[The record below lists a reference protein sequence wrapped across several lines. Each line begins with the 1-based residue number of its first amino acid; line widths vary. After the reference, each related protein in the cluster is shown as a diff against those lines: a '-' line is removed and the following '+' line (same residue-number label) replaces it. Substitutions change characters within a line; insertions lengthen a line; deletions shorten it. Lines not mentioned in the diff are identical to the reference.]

1 MAPLPG
7 STAPAGPSGAASAMI
22 DARDLHKRFGSLQVL
37 GGVSLRIDQGEVVAL
52 IGPSGSGKST
62 LLRCLNHLE
71 LVDQG
76 EIRINGETLVAND
89 AQGRARY
96 VSESEVRR
104 ICRRMGMVF
113 QYSALFDSMS
123 VGENVAFGLREHT
136 DKSDAEIRSIV
147 AEKLALVGL
156 PDAAEM
162 MPQELSGGM
171 KKRVGLARAIATD
184 PAIIFY
190 DEPSSGLDPI
200 MTAKIDELI
209 ISMQKKLGVTSV
221 VVTHDMAS
229 ACRIADRIA
238 MIYDG
243 ALIAVDTTERF
254 QDIKDERV
262 QAFFRTMH
270 HRKEAGA

>member
-1 MAPLPG
+1 
-7 STAPAGPSGAASAMI
+7 MI
-22 DARDLHKRFGSLQVL
+22 RLEDVTKRFADYEALHRLALCVDDGETLAVI
-37 GGVSLRIDQGEVVAL
+37 GG
-52 IGPSGSGKST
+52 SGSGKST
-62 LLRCLNHLE
+62 LLRLIIGLIRPTSGRIWIDDAEISQMTEDE
-71 LVDQG
+71 LD
-76 EIRINGETLVAND
+76 R
-89 AQGRARY
+89 
-96 VSESEVRR
+96 VRLK
-104 ICRRMGMVF
+104 MGMVF
-113 QYSALFDSMS
+113 QYSALFDSMT

-136 DKSDAEIRSIV
+136 AKTDEEIAHIV

-156 PDAAEM
+156 PDAAAL

-184 PAIIFY
+184 PEIIFY

-209 ISMQKKLGVTSV
+209 IDMQRKLDVTSV

-229 ACRIADRIA
+229 ASRIADRIA

-243 ALIAVDTTERF
+243 ELIAVDTAERF

-262 QAFFRTMH
+262 QAFFRTLH
-270 HRKEAGA
+270 QRREAGA

>member
-1 MAPLPG
+1 
-7 STAPAGPSGAASAMI
+7 MI
-22 DARDLHKRFGSLQVL
+22 RLEHVTKHFGSKEALKDITL
-37 GGVSLRIDQGEVVAL
+37 TINEGETLAIIGG
-52 IGPSGSGKST
+52 SGSGKST
-62 LLRCLNHLE
+62 LLRLMIGL
-71 LVDQG
+71 DRPTSG
-76 EIRINGETLVAND
+76 AIYIDADDIATMDETALD
-89 AQGRARY
+89 R
-96 VSESEVRR
+96 VRL
-104 ICRRMGMVF
+104 RMGMVF

-136 DKSDAEIRSIV
+136 DKSDTEIRSIV

-184 PAIIFY
+184 PEIIFY

-209 ISMQKKLGVTSV
+209 IDMQRQLDVTSV

-229 ACRIADRIA
+229 ASRIADRIA

-243 ALIAVDTTERF
+243 ELIAVDTAERF

-262 QAFFRTMH
+262 QAFFRTLH
-270 HRKEAGA
+270 QRREAGA

>member
-1 MAPLPG
+1 
-7 STAPAGPSGAASAMI
+7 MI
-22 DARDLHKRFGSLQVL
+22 RLNNVKKCFGDKEALKGISLTIEKGETIAII
-37 GGVSLRIDQGEVVAL
+37 GG
-52 IGPSGSGKST
+52 SGSGKST
-62 LLRCLNHLE
+62 LLRLMIGL
-71 LVDQG
+71 DRPTSG
-76 EIRINGETLVAND
+76 EIYLGGDNIAVMSED
-89 AQGRARY
+89 ALDH
-96 VSESEVRR
+96 VRL
-104 ICRRMGMVF
+104 RMGMVF

-136 DKSDAEIRSIV
+136 TKSEDEIQRIV

-156 PDAAEM
+156 PDAAAM

-184 PAIIFY
+184 PEIIFY

-209 ISMQKKLGVTSV
+209 IDMQRKLDVTSI

-229 ACRIADRIA
+229 ASRIADRIA
-238 MIYDG
+238 MIYEG
-243 ALIAVDTTERF
+243 QLIAVDTAERF

-262 QAFFRTMH
+262 QAFFRTLH
-270 HRKEAGA
+270 HRREVGA

>member
-1 MAPLPG
+1 
-7 STAPAGPSGAASAMI
+7 MI
-22 DARDLHKRFGSLQVL
+22 QLKNVRKRFGDKDALKGITL
-37 GGVSLRIDQGEVVAL
+37 TIEKGETIAIIGG
-52 IGPSGSGKST
+52 SGSGKST
-62 LLRCLNHLE
+62 LLRLMIGL
-71 LVDQG
+71 DRPTSG
-76 EIRINGETLVAND
+76 EIYIGGDNITAMTED
-89 AQGRARY
+89 ALDC
-96 VSESEVRR
+96 VRL
-104 ICRRMGMVF
+104 RMGMVF

-136 DKSDAEIRSIV
+136 TKSADEIARIV

-156 PDAAEM
+156 PNAAAM

-184 PAIIFY
+184 PEIIFY

-209 ISMQKKLGVTSV
+209 ISMQRQLAVTSV

-229 ACRIADRIA
+229 ASRIADRIA

-243 ALIAVDTTERF
+243 ELIAVDTAERF
-254 QDIKDERV
+254 QDIADERV
-262 QAFFRTMH
+262 QAFFRTLH
-270 HRKEAGA
+270 HRRETGA

>member
-1 MAPLPG
+1 
-7 STAPAGPSGAASAMI
+7 MI
-22 DARDLHKRFGSLQVL
+22 RLNNVCKRFGDKEALKGISLTIEKGETIAII
-37 GGVSLRIDQGEVVAL
+37 GG
-52 IGPSGSGKST
+52 SGSGKST
-62 LLRCLNHLE
+62 LLRLMIGL
-71 LVDQG
+71 DRPSAG
-76 EIRINGETLVAND
+76 EIYIGDDNIVAMTENALD
-89 AQGRARY
+89 R
-96 VSESEVRR
+96 VRL
-104 ICRRMGMVF
+104 RMGMVF
-113 QYSALFDSMS
+113 QYSALFDSMT

-136 DKSDAEIRSIV
+136 TKTDEEIARIV

-156 PDAAEM
+156 PDAATL

-184 PAIIFY
+184 PEIIFY

-209 ISMQKKLGVTSV
+209 IDMQRKLDVTSV

-229 ACRIADRIA
+229 ASRIADRIA

-243 ALIAVDTTERF
+243 ELIAVDTAERF

-262 QAFFRTMH
+262 QAFFRTLH
-270 HRKEAGA
+270 QRREAGA

>member
-1 MAPLPG
+1 
-7 STAPAGPSGAASAMI
+7 MI
-22 DARDLHKRFGSLQVL
+22 RLNNVKKCFGDKEALKGISLTIEKGETIAII
-37 GGVSLRIDQGEVVAL
+37 GG
-52 IGPSGSGKST
+52 SGSGKST
-62 LLRCLNHLE
+62 LLRLMIGL
-71 LVDQG
+71 DRPTAG
-76 EIRINGETLVAND
+76 EIYIGADNIA
-89 AQGRARY
+89 AM
-96 VSESEVRR
+96 SENVLDRVRL
-104 ICRRMGMVF
+104 RMGMVF
-113 QYSALFDSMS
+113 QYSALFDSMT

-136 DKSDAEIRSIV
+136 TKTDEEIRSVV

-156 PDAAEM
+156 PDAARM

-184 PAIIFY
+184 PEIIFY

-209 ISMQKKLGVTSV
+209 IDMQKKLDVTSV

-229 ACRIADRIA
+229 ASRIADRIA

-243 ALIAVDTTERF
+243 ELIAVDTAERF
-254 QDIKDERV
+254 QDIEDERV

>member
-1 MAPLPG
+1 
-7 STAPAGPSGAASAMI
+7 MI
-22 DARDLHKRFGSLQVL
+22 RLEHVTKRFGTKEALKDITL
-37 GGVSLRIDQGEVVAL
+37 TINEGETLAIIGG
-52 IGPSGSGKST
+52 SGSGKST
-62 LLRCLNHLE
+62 LLRLMIGLDRPTSGAIYIGADDIAAMDE
-71 LVDQG
+71 AALD
-76 EIRINGETLVAND
+76 R
-89 AQGRARY
+89 
-96 VSESEVRR
+96 VRL
-104 ICRRMGMVF
+104 RMGMVF

-184 PAIIFY
+184 PSIIFY

-262 QAFFRTMH
+262 QAFFRTLH
-270 HRKEAGA
+270 QRREAGA

>member
-1 MAPLPG
+1 
-7 STAPAGPSGAASAMI
+7 MI
-22 DARDLHKRFGSLQVL
+22 RLNNVKKHFGDKEALKGISLTINKGETIAII
-37 GGVSLRIDQGEVVAL
+37 GG
-52 IGPSGSGKST
+52 SGSGKST
-62 LLRCLNHLE
+62 LLRLMIGL
-71 LVDQG
+71 DRPTSG
-76 EIRINGETLVAND
+76 EIYIGGDNITAMNENALDR
-89 AQGRARY
+89 
-96 VSESEVRR
+96 VRL
-104 ICRRMGMVF
+104 RMGMVF

-136 DKSDAEIRSIV
+136 DKSNNEIARIV
-147 AEKLALVGL
+147 AEKLELVGL
-156 PDAAEM
+156 PDAASL

-184 PAIIFY
+184 PEIIFY

-209 ISMQKKLGVTSV
+209 IDMQRKLDVTSV

-229 ACRIADRIA
+229 ASRISDRIA

-243 ALIAVDTTERF
+243 ELIAVDTAERF

-262 QAFFRTMH
+262 QAFFRTLH
-270 HRKEAGA
+270 HRREAGV

>member
-1 MAPLPG
+1 
-7 STAPAGPSGAASAMI
+7 MI
-22 DARDLHKRFGSLQVL
+22 RLNNVKKRFGDKEALKGISLTINKGETIAII
-37 GGVSLRIDQGEVVAL
+37 GG
-52 IGPSGSGKST
+52 SGSGKST
-62 LLRCLNHLE
+62 LLRLMIGL
-71 LVDQG
+71 DRPTSG
-76 EIRINGETLVAND
+76 EIYIGGDNITAMNENALDR
-89 AQGRARY
+89 
-96 VSESEVRR
+96 VRL
-104 ICRRMGMVF
+104 RMGMVF

-136 DKSDAEIRSIV
+136 DKSNNEIARIV
-147 AEKLALVGL
+147 AEKLELVGL
-156 PDAAEM
+156 PDAASL

-184 PAIIFY
+184 PEIIFY

-209 ISMQKKLGVTSV
+209 IDMQRKLDVTSV

-229 ACRIADRIA
+229 ASRISDRIA

-243 ALIAVDTTERF
+243 ELIAVDTAERF

-262 QAFFRTMH
+262 QAFFRTLH
-270 HRKEAGA
+270 HRREAEA

>member
-1 MAPLPG
+1 
-7 STAPAGPSGAASAMI
+7 MI
-22 DARDLHKRFGSLQVL
+22 RLEHVTKRFGTKEALKDITL
-37 GGVSLRIDQGEVVAL
+37 TINEGETLAIIGG
-52 IGPSGSGKST
+52 SGSGKST
-62 LLRCLNHLE
+62 LLRLMIGLDRPTSGAIYIGADNIAAMDEAAL
-71 LVDQG
+71 D
-76 EIRINGETLVAND
+76 R
-89 AQGRARY
+89 
-96 VSESEVRR
+96 VRL
-104 ICRRMGMVF
+104 RMGMVF

-209 ISMQKKLGVTSV
+209 ISMQKKLGVNSV
-221 VVTHDMAS
+221 DVTNDMAS

-254 QDIKDERV
+254 QDIKAERV

>member
-1 MAPLPG
+1 
-7 STAPAGPSGAASAMI
+7 MI
-22 DARDLHKRFGSLQVL
+22 RLNNVKKRFGDKEALKGISLTINKGETIAII
-37 GGVSLRIDQGEVVAL
+37 GG
-52 IGPSGSGKST
+52 SGSGKST
-62 LLRCLNHLE
+62 LLRLMIGL
-71 LVDQG
+71 DRPTSG
-76 EIRINGETLVAND
+76 EIYIGGDNITAMNENALDR
-89 AQGRARY
+89 
-96 VSESEVRR
+96 VRL
-104 ICRRMGMVF
+104 RMGMVF

-136 DKSDAEIRSIV
+136 GKSNNEIARIV
-147 AEKLALVGL
+147 AEKLELVGL
-156 PDAAEM
+156 PDAASL

-184 PAIIFY
+184 PEIIFY

-209 ISMQKKLGVTSV
+209 IDMQRKLDVTSV

-229 ACRIADRIA
+229 ASRISDRIA

-243 ALIAVDTTERF
+243 ELIAVDTAERF

-262 QAFFRTMH
+262 QAFFRTLH
-270 HRKEAGA
+270 HRREAGA

>member
-1 MAPLPG
+1 
-7 STAPAGPSGAASAMI
+7 MI
-22 DARDLHKRFGSLQVL
+22 RLNNVKKRFGDKEALKGISLTINKGETIAII
-37 GGVSLRIDQGEVVAL
+37 GG
-52 IGPSGSGKST
+52 SGSGKST
-62 LLRCLNHLE
+62 LFRLMIGLDRPTS
-71 LVDQG
+71 G
-76 EIRINGETLVAND
+76 EIYIGGDNITAMNENALDR
-89 AQGRARY
+89 
-96 VSESEVRR
+96 VRL
-104 ICRRMGMVF
+104 RMGMVF

-136 DKSDAEIRSIV
+136 DKSNNEIARIV
-147 AEKLALVGL
+147 AEKLELVGL
-156 PDAAEM
+156 PDAASL

-184 PAIIFY
+184 PEIIFY

-209 ISMQKKLGVTSV
+209 IDMQRKLDVTSV

-229 ACRIADRIA
+229 ASRISDRIA

-243 ALIAVDTTERF
+243 ELIAVDTAERF

-262 QAFFRTMH
+262 QAFFRTLH
-270 HRKEAGA
+270 HRREAGA